1 MTMRYIL
8 RNILLLFVLLLNKL
22 YEPIIK
28 RKLQYSMGISKFTA
42 PGPSSQWTTI
52 FFIENKY
59 L

>member
-1 MTMRYIL
+1 MRYIL

-42 PGPSSQWTTI
+42 PGPWPQWTTI
-52 FFIENKY
+52 FFIDNKY